1 MSVQAQT
8 FELERDFILSSPGV
22 AAIESR
28 YADLI
33 PILDAASGAC
43 EVNLK
48 QHLGYAVGVF
58 IGNIQVAFERK
69 EIDSADTLRQH
80 ASVDWSTH
88 SRILDV
94 VSFETKDGAFVC
106 RTKLKPIVDPNEAE
120 FEFTDDTLHSKFT
133 FA

>member
-1 MSVQAQT
+1 V
-8 FELERDFILSSPGV
+8 DFYETGYILSPFDSGD
-22 AAIESR
+22 
-28 YADLI
+28 YA
-33 PILDAASGAC
+33 S
-43 EVNLK
+43 E

-69 EIDSADTLRQH
+69 EIGSVETLRQH

-88 SRILDV
+88 SRILGV

-106 RTKLKPIVDPNEAE
+106 RMKPIVDPNEAE
-120 FEFTDDTLHSKFT
+120 FEFTDDTVHSKFT

>member
-1 MSVQAQT
+1 MT
-8 FELERDFILSSPGV
+8 FEIERDFILSSPGV

-28 YADLI
+28 YTDLI

-58 IGNIQVAFERK
+58 IGNIQVAFERR
-69 EIDSADTLRQH
+69 EINSADTLRQH

-106 RTKLKPIVDPNEAE
+106 RMKLKPIVDPNEAE
-120 FEFTDDTLHSKFT
+120 FEFTDDTVHSKFT